1 MINSMLIIKKG
12 LLLSV
17 SCGLWFCGHKM
28 TSITQGFT
36 PKFKGRKRKMTE
48 QQWYNCHFIWKAVF
62 FQKLLSR
69 IFPSLSIHS
78 YRTSNAAKKAEK
90 CSHWQRRTKFYDQL
104 KLTSN
109 HEMTPCN
116 YSRKSRFYHQERGM
130 EWFFG
135 CLRRNQIFMLHLK
148 KKKKERQRVRNRK
161 KKLTTFLKL
170 AVREKSL
177 VLDQRNDYQVANKD
191 CGIYKS
197 HLLFLMI
204 QNSLIYYHIL
214 IL

>member
-1 MINSMLIIKKG
+1 
-12 LLLSV
+12 
-17 SCGLWFCGHKM
+17 
-28 TSITQGFT
+28 
-36 PKFKGRKRKMTE
+36 
-48 QQWYNCHFIWKAVF
+48 
-62 FQKLLSR
+62 
-69 IFPSLSIHS
+69 
-78 YRTSNAAKKAEK
+78 
-90 CSHWQRRTKFYDQL
+90 
-104 KLTSN
+104 
-109 HEMTPCN
+109 
-116 YSRKSRFYHQERGM
+116 
-130 EWFFG
+130 
-135 CLRRNQIFMLHLK
+135 MLHF
-148 KKKKERQRVRNRK
+148 KKKERDREWETEK

>member
-1 MINSMLIIKKG
+1 M
-12 LLLSV
+12 V
-17 SCGLWFCGHKM
+17 LW
-28 TSITQGFT
+28 
-36 PKFKGRKRKMTE
+36 
-48 QQWYNCHFIWKAVF
+48 VF
-62 FQKLLSR
+62 EKELD
-69 IFPSLSIHS
+69 IHA
-78 YRTSNAAKKAEK
+78 T
-90 CSHWQRRTKFYDQL
+90 F
-104 KLTSN
+104 
-109 HEMTPCN
+109 
-116 YSRKSRFYHQERGM
+116 
-130 EWFFG
+130 
-135 CLRRNQIFMLHLK
+135 K
-148 KKKKERQRVRNRK
+148 KKKRERQRVRNRK